1 MIAHLDA
8 AAGIECEGETLPAL
22 SNADV
27 FAFRVAALLKTGTG
41 GIDWAGLP
49 LVADWLGID
58 DLDGL
63 MHRLE
68 TIVTHRPKTD

>member
-1 MIAHLDA
+1 
-8 AAGIECEGETLPAL
+8 
-22 SNADV
+22 
-27 FAFRVAALLKTGTG
+27 
-41 GIDWAGLP
+41 

>member
-1 MIAHLDA
+1 M
-8 AAGIECEGETLPAL
+8 LPEL

-27 FAFRVAALLKTGTG
+27 FAFRIAALLKTGTG

-49 LVADWLGID
+49 IIAGWLGIS

-63 MHRLE
+63 MRRLE
-68 TIVTHRPKTD
+68 TIVTHRPTTDI